1 MNGEL
6 SRKIMKE
13 DTKLVHLGRGPS
25 SFEGTVNLPV
35 YRASTILSTDMDS
48 YIHRFDDEK
57 NFTDI
62 TYGARGTQNSRALG
76 EAIADLEG
84 GHGTIV
90 TTSGLSAISVT
101 LGALV
106 SAGDHILI
114 SDSVY
119 GPTRTFCNQVL
130 SRYGVTT
137 EYYSPDIGDA
147 IAELIQKNTRLVLME
162 APGSLTFEMQD
173 IPGITRAAKE
183 KGVLTVMDNTW
194 ATPVF
199 FRPLEHGVDISIQA
213 GTKYIAGHSDLVI
226 GMVTSARETTHK
238 MMVSHAQNL
247 GDAASP
253 DDCYLALRGL
263 RTLSVRLYRQ
273 QESTLKVAA
282 WLADQPQVYR
292 VLYPALPGDPG
303 HALWKRDF
311 KGASSLFG
319 LAMHS
324 EDETAV
330 KAMADSLRYFQIG
343 SSWGGYESLIA
354 FNHMPVARERVPW
367 TEKPFMLRVHIG
379 LEDPED
385 LIADL
390 TQGLARI

>member
-1 MNGEL
+1 
-6 SRKIMKE
+6 MKE

-35 YRASTILSTDMDS
+35 YRASTILSADMDS

-119 GPTRTFCNQVL
+119 GPTRTCCNQVL
-130 SRYGVTT
+130 RRYGVTT

-199 FRPLEHGVDISIQA
+199 FRPLEHGVDISI
-213 GTKYIAGHSDLVI
+213 
-226 GMVTSARETTHK
+226 
-238 MMVSHAQNL
+238 
-247 GDAASP
+247 
-253 DDCYLALRGL
+253 
-263 RTLSVRLYRQ
+263 
-273 QESTLKVAA
+273 
-282 WLADQPQVYR
+282 
-292 VLYPALPGDPG
+292 
-303 HALWKRDF
+303 
-311 KGASSLFG
+311 
-319 LAMHS
+319 
-324 EDETAV
+324 
-330 KAMADSLRYFQIG
+330 
-343 SSWGGYESLIA
+343 
-354 FNHMPVARERVPW
+354 
-367 TEKPFMLRVHIG
+367 
-379 LEDPED
+379 
-385 LIADL
+385 
-390 TQGLARI
+390 

>member
-1 MNGEL
+1 
-6 SRKIMKE
+6 MKE

-84 GHGTIV
+84 GYGTIV

-173 IPGITRAAKE
+173 IPGIARAAKE

>member
-1 MNGEL
+1 
-6 SRKIMKE
+6 MKN
-13 DTKLVHLGRGPS
+13 DTKLGHLGRGPS

-57 NFTDI
+57 TFTDI
-62 TYGARGTQNSRALG
+62 TYGARGTQNARALG
-76 EAIADLEG
+76 EAVAALEG
-84 GHGTIV
+84 GYGTVV
-90 TTSGLSAISVT
+90 TASGLSAISVA

-130 SRYGVTT
+130 SRYGITT
-137 EYYSPDIGDA
+137 EYYAPDIGGA
-147 IAELIQKNTRLVLME
+147 IAELIRKNTRLVFME

-173 IPGITRAAKE
+173 IPGITRATKE
-183 KGVLTVMDNTW
+183 KGVLTLMDNTW
-194 ATPVF
+194 ATPIF
-199 FRPLEHGVDISIQA
+199 FRPLEHGVDVSIQA

-226 GMVTSARETTHK
+226 GMITSSREVTHR
-238 MMVSHAQNL
+238 MMVSHAHNL

-253 DDCYLALRGL
+253 DDSFMALRGL

-273 QESTLKVAA
+273 QESAFKVAS
-282 WLADQPQVYR
+282 WLVEQPQVYR
-292 VLYPALPGDPG
+292 VLYPALAGDPG

-311 KGASSLFG
+311 TGASSLFG
-319 LAMHS
+319 LAIHS

-330 KAMADSLRYFQIG
+330 KAMVDSLQYFQIG

-354 FNHMPVARERVPW
+354 FNHMPVTRDRAPW

-379 LEDPED
+379 LEDVED

>member
-1 MNGEL
+1 
-6 SRKIMKE
+6 MKE

-35 YRASTILSTDMDS
+35 YRASTILSADMDS

-57 NFTDI
+57 NLTDI

-147 IAELIQKNTRLVLME
+147 IAELIQKNTRLVFME

-226 GMVTSARETTHK
+226 GMVTSSSEATHR
-238 MMVSHAQNL
+238 MLVSHAHNL
-247 GDAASP
+247 GDTASP

-273 QESTLKVAA
+273 QESTLKVAT

-292 VLYPALPGDPG
+292 VLYPALADDPG

-330 KAMADSLRYFQIG
+330 KVMADSLKYFQIG

-354 FNHMPVARERVPW
+354 FNHMPVARERVSW

>member
-1 MNGEL
+1 
-6 SRKIMKE
+6 MKE

-330 KAMADSLRYFQIG
+330 KAMADSLEYFQIG

-354 FNHMPVARERVPW
+354 FNHMPVARERVSW

>member
-1 MNGEL
+1 
-6 SRKIMKE
+6 MKE

-84 GHGTIV
+84 GYGTIV
-90 TTSGLSAISVT
+90 TTSGLSAISLT

-173 IPGITRAAKE
+173 IPGITGAAKE

>member
-1 MNGEL
+1 
-6 SRKIMKE
+6 MKE

-226 GMVTSARETTHK
+226 GMVTSAREATHK

-273 QESTLKVAA
+273 QESTLKVAT

>member
-1 MNGEL
+1 
-6 SRKIMKE
+6 MKE

-35 YRASTILSTDMDS
+35 YRASTILSADMDS

-226 GMVTSARETTHK
+226 GMVTSAREATHK

>member
-1 MNGEL
+1 
-6 SRKIMKE
+6 MKE
-13 DTKLVHLGRGPS
+13 DTKLVHLGSGPS

-84 GHGTIV
+84 GYGTIV

-247 GDAASP
+247 GDSASP

>member
-1 MNGEL
+1 
-6 SRKIMKE
+6 MKE

-35 YRASTILSTDMDS
+35 YRASTILSADMDS

-226 GMVTSARETTHK
+226 GMVTSAREATHK

-273 QESTLKVAA
+273 QESTLKVAT

-354 FNHMPVARERVPW
+354 FNHMPVARERVSW

>member
-1 MNGEL
+1 
-6 SRKIMKE
+6 MKN

-35 YRASTILSTDMDS
+35 YRASTILSTDVDS

-57 NFTDI
+57 TFTDI
-62 TYGARGTQNSRALG
+62 TYGARGTQNARALG
-76 EAIADLEG
+76 EAVAALEG
-84 GHGTIV
+84 GYGTVV
-90 TTSGLSAISVT
+90 TASGLSAISVA

-130 SRYGVTT
+130 SRYGITT
-137 EYYSPDIGDA
+137 EYYAPDIGGA
-147 IAELIQKNTRLVLME
+147 IAELIRKNTRLVFME

-173 IPGITRAAKE
+173 IPGITRATKE
-183 KGVLTVMDNTW
+183 KGVLTLMDNTW
-194 ATPVF
+194 ATPIF
-199 FRPLEHGVDISIQA
+199 FRPLEHGVDVSIQA

-226 GMVTSARETTHK
+226 GMITSSREVTHRL
-238 MMVSHAQNL
+238 MVSHAHNL

-253 DDCYLALRGL
+253 DDSFMALRGL

-273 QESTLKVAA
+273 QESAFKVAS
-282 WLADQPQVYR
+282 WLVEQPQVYR
-292 VLYPALPGDPG
+292 VLYPALAGDPG

-311 KGASSLFG
+311 TGASSLFG
-319 LAMHS
+319 LAIHS

-330 KAMADSLRYFQIG
+330 KAMVDSLQYFQIG

-354 FNHMPVARERVPW
+354 FNHMPVTRDRAPW

-379 LEDPED
+379 LEDVED

>member
-1 MNGEL
+1 
-6 SRKIMKE
+6 MKE

-25 SFEGTVNLPV
+25 SFEGRVNLPV

-76 EAIADLEG
+76 EAIAALEG

-106 SAGDHILI
+106 SAGDHIVI

-173 IPGITRAAKE
+173 MPGITRAAKE

-199 FRPLEHGVDISIQA
+199 FRPLEHGVDMSIQA

>member
-1 MNGEL
+1 
-6 SRKIMKE
+6 MKN

-57 NFTDI
+57 TFTDI
-62 TYGARGTQNSRALG
+62 TYGARGTQNARALG
-76 EAIADLEG
+76 EAVAALEG
-84 GHGTIV
+84 GYGTVV
-90 TTSGLSAISVT
+90 TASGLSAISVA

-130 SRYGVTT
+130 SRYGITT
-137 EYYSPDIGDA
+137 EYYAPDIGGA
-147 IAELIQKNTRLVLME
+147 IAELIRKNTRLVFME

-173 IPGITRAAKE
+173 IPGITRATKE
-183 KGVLTVMDNTW
+183 KGVLTLMDNTW
-194 ATPVF
+194 ATPIF
-199 FRPLEHGVDISIQA
+199 FRPLEHGVDVSIQA

-226 GMVTSARETTHK
+226 GMITSSREVTHR
-238 MMVSHAQNL
+238 MMVSHAHNL

-253 DDCYLALRGL
+253 DDSFMALRGL

-273 QESTLKVAA
+273 QESAFKVAS
-282 WLADQPQVYR
+282 WLVEQPQVYR
-292 VLYPALPGDPG
+292 VLYPALAGDPG

-311 KGASSLFG
+311 TGASSLFG
-319 LAMHS
+319 LAIHS
-324 EDETAV
+324 ENETAV
-330 KAMADSLRYFQIG
+330 KAMVDSLQYFQIG

-354 FNHMPVARERVPW
+354 FNHMPVTRDRAPW

-379 LEDPED
+379 LEDVED

>member
-1 MNGEL
+1 
-6 SRKIMKE
+6 MKE

-35 YRASTILSTDMDS
+35 YRASTILSADMDS

-226 GMVTSARETTHK
+226 GMVTSAREATHK

-273 QESTLKVAA
+273 QESTLKVAT

-319 LAMHS
+319 LAMYS

-354 FNHMPVARERVPW
+354 FNHMPVARERVSW

>member
-1 MNGEL
+1 
-6 SRKIMKE
+6 MKE

-35 YRASTILSTDMDS
+35 YRASTILSADMDS

-57 NFTDI
+57 NLTDI

-147 IAELIQKNTRLVLME
+147 IAELIQKNTRLVFME

-273 QESTLKVAA
+273 QESTLKVAT

-292 VLYPALPGDPG
+292 VLYPALADDPG

-330 KAMADSLRYFQIG
+330 KAMADSLEYFQIG

-354 FNHMPVARERVPW
+354 FNHMPVARERVSW

>member
-1 MNGEL
+1 
-6 SRKIMKE
+6 MKE

-35 YRASTILSTDMDS
+35 YRASTILSADMDS

-57 NFTDI
+57 NLTDI

-90 TTSGLSAISVT
+90 TTSGLSAISVA
-101 LGALV
+101 LGAVV
-106 SAGDHILI
+106 SAGDHLLI

-183 KGVLTVMDNTW
+183 KGVLTVVDNTW

-390 TQGLARI
+390 AQGLARI

>member
-1 MNGEL
+1 
-6 SRKIMKE
+6 MKE

-35 YRASTILSTDMDS
+35 YRASTILSADMDS

-57 NFTDI
+57 NLTDI

-90 TTSGLSAISVT
+90 TTSGLSAISVA
-101 LGALV
+101 LGAVV
-106 SAGDHILI
+106 SAGDHLLI

>member
-1 MNGEL
+1 
-6 SRKIMKE
+6 MKE

-35 YRASTILSTDMDS
+35 YRASTILSADMDS

-90 TTSGLSAISVT
+90 TTSGLSAISVA
-101 LGALV
+101 LGAVV
-106 SAGDHILI
+106 SAGDHLLI

-292 VLYPALPGDPG
+292 VLYPALADDPG

-330 KAMADSLRYFQIG
+330 KAMADSLKYFQIG

-390 TQGLARI
+390 GQGLARI

>member
-1 MNGEL
+1 
-6 SRKIMKE
+6 MKE

-35 YRASTILSTDMDS
+35 YRASTILSADMDS

-76 EAIADLEG
+76 EAISDLEG

-147 IAELIQKNTRLVLME
+147 IAELIQKNTRLVFME

-183 KGVLTVMDNTW
+183 KDVLTVMDNTW

-226 GMVTSARETTHK
+226 GMVTSSSEATHR
-238 MMVSHAQNL
+238 MLVSHAHNL

-273 QESTLKVAA
+273 QESTLKVAS

-292 VLYPALPGDPG
+292 VLYPALADDPG

-319 LAMHS
+319 LAMLS

-330 KAMADSLRYFQIG
+330 KAMADSLKYFQIG

-354 FNHMPVARERVPW
+354 FNHMPVARERVSW

-390 TQGLARI
+390 AQGLARI

>member
-1 MNGEL
+1 
-6 SRKIMKE
+6 MKE

-292 VLYPALPGDPG
+292 VLYPALADDPG

-319 LAMHS
+319 LAMLS

-330 KAMADSLRYFQIG
+330 KAMADSLKYFQIG

>member
-1 MNGEL
+1 
-6 SRKIMKE
+6 MKE

-247 GDAASP
+247 GDAAGP

>member
-1 MNGEL
+1 
-6 SRKIMKE
+6 MKE

-354 FNHMPVARERVPW
+354 FNHMPVARERVSW

>member
-1 MNGEL
+1 
-6 SRKIMKE
+6 MKE

-273 QESTLKVAA
+273 QESTLKVAT

-292 VLYPALPGDPG
+292 VLYPALADDPG

>member
-1 MNGEL
+1 
-6 SRKIMKE
+6 MKE

-62 TYGARGTQNSRALG
+62 TYGSRGTQNSRALG

>member
-1 MNGEL
+1 
-6 SRKIMKE
+6 MKE

-35 YRASTILSTDMDS
+35 YRASTILSADMDS

-57 NFTDI
+57 NLTDI

>member
-1 MNGEL
+1 
-6 SRKIMKE
+6 MKE

-330 KAMADSLRYFQIG
+330 KAMADSLQYFQIG

>member
-1 MNGEL
+1 
-6 SRKIMKE
+6 MKE

-35 YRASTILSTDMDS
+35 YRASTILSADMDS

-57 NFTDI
+57 NLTDI

-354 FNHMPVARERVPW
+354 FNHMPVARERVSW

-390 TQGLARI
+390 AQGLARI

>member
-1 MNGEL
+1 
-6 SRKIMKE
+6 MKE

-84 GHGTIV
+84 GYGTIV

>member
-1 MNGEL
+1 
-6 SRKIMKE
+6 MKE

-35 YRASTILSTDMDS
+35 YRASTILSADMDS

>member
-1 MNGEL
+1 
-6 SRKIMKE
+6 MKE

-35 YRASTILSTDMDS
+35 YRASTILSADMDS
-48 YIHRFDDEK
+48 YIHRFDDQK
-57 NFTDI
+57 NLTDI

-137 EYYSPDIGDA
+137 EYYSPDIGEA

-173 IPGITRAAKE
+173 IPGITRVAKE

-226 GMVTSARETTHK
+226 GMVTSAREATHK

-273 QESTLKVAA
+273 QESTLKVAT

>member
-1 MNGEL
+1 
-6 SRKIMKE
+6 MKE

-137 EYYSPDIGDA
+137 EYYSPDMGDA

>member
-1 MNGEL
+1 
-6 SRKIMKE
+6 MKE

-35 YRASTILSTDMDS
+35 YRASTILSADMDS

-147 IAELIQKNTRLVLME
+147 IAELIQKNSRLVLME

-226 GMVTSARETTHK
+226 GMVTSAREATHK

-273 QESTLKVAA
+273 QESTLKVAT

-354 FNHMPVARERVPW
+354 FNHMPVARERVSW

>member
-1 MNGEL
+1 
-6 SRKIMKE
+6 MKE

-35 YRASTILSTDMDS
+35 YRASTILSADMDS

-57 NFTDI
+57 NLTDI

-147 IAELIQKNTRLVLME
+147 IAELIQKNTRLVFME

-173 IPGITRAAKE
+173 IPGITRAAME
-183 KGVLTVMDNTW
+183 KDVLTVMDNTW

-226 GMVTSARETTHK
+226 GMVTSSSEATHR
-238 MMVSHAQNL
+238 MLVSHAHNL
-247 GDAASP
+247 GDTASP

-273 QESTLKVAA
+273 QESTLKVAT
-282 WLADQPQVYR
+282 WLADQPHVYR
-292 VLYPALPGDPG
+292 VLYPALVDDPG

-330 KAMADSLRYFQIG
+330 KVMADSLKYFQIG

-354 FNHMPVARERVPW
+354 FNHMPVARERVSW

>member
-1 MNGEL
+1 
-6 SRKIMKE
+6 MKE

>member
-1 MNGEL
+1 
-6 SRKIMKE
+6 MKE

-35 YRASTILSTDMDS
+35 YRASTILSADMDS

-226 GMVTSARETTHK
+226 GMVTSAREATHK

-273 QESTLKVAA
+273 QESTLKVAT

-292 VLYPALPGDPG
+292 VLYPALADDPG

-330 KAMADSLRYFQIG
+330 KAMADSLEYFQIG

-354 FNHMPVARERVPW
+354 FNHMPVARERVSW

>member
-1 MNGEL
+1 
-6 SRKIMKE
+6 MKN

-57 NFTDI
+57 TFTDI
-62 TYGARGTQNSRALG
+62 TYGARGTQNARALG
-76 EAIADLEG
+76 EAVAALEG
-84 GHGTIV
+84 GYGTVV
-90 TTSGLSAISVT
+90 TASGLSAISVA

-130 SRYGVTT
+130 SRYGITT
-137 EYYSPDIGDA
+137 EYYAPDIGGA
-147 IAELIQKNTRLVLME
+147 IAELIRKNTRLVFME

-173 IPGITRAAKE
+173 IPGITRATKE
-183 KGVLTVMDNTW
+183 KGVLTLMDNTW
-194 ATPVF
+194 ATPIF
-199 FRPLEHGVDISIQA
+199 FRPLEHGVDVSIQA

-226 GMVTSARETTHK
+226 GMITSSREVTHR
-238 MMVSHAQNL
+238 MMVSHAHNL

-253 DDCYLALRGL
+253 DDSFMALRGL

-273 QESTLKVAA
+273 QESAFKVAS
-282 WLADQPQVYR
+282 WLVEQPQVYR
-292 VLYPALPGDPG
+292 VLYPALAGDPG

-311 KGASSLFG
+311 TGASSLFG
-319 LAMHS
+319 LAIHS

-330 KAMADSLRYFQIG
+330 KAMVDSLQYFQIG

-354 FNHMPVARERVPW
+354 FNHMPVTRDRAPW

-379 LEDPED
+379 LEDVED

>member
-1 MNGEL
+1 
-6 SRKIMKE
+6 MKE

-226 GMVTSARETTHK
+226 GMITSAREATHK

-273 QESTLKVAA
+273 QESTLKVAT

-292 VLYPALPGDPG
+292 VLYPALAGDPG

-330 KAMADSLRYFQIG
+330 KAMADSLEYFQIG

-354 FNHMPVARERVPW
+354 FNHMPVARERVSW